1 MDTPLI
7 TQIFRDLNKDFSN
20 SINLLTP
27 VAIQLLMWFFMY
39 ELLTGLL
46 LAKAGTNPL
55 LVLKD
60 KIKTWAFLYAIIY
73 FFKNMMGLINSI
85 FQYFVKVSTGETPNK
100 LEELP
105 YQLLTTAYTSLN
117 GLLDNVSWRKPS
129 TWVLLIGCIIGLF
142 IFARICLTVGMVILE
157 YMIMSS
163 LVIVLLP
170 FMMFEKLRF
179 VGDKVVGTLINLNM
193 KLFVIQYLMFYFS
206 KFLKEDLVTQGNTNS
221 LIESSFYW
229 LAAMGMLALVT
240 LKGSEMA
247 QTLVSGVT
255 SFGDSSELVGMAR
268 AGIGRAA
275 AGIKGSILGA
285 KIGTGAIGGMVKGA
299 KAGAMAGSITGG
311 NMGLRS
317 IGEQVGAFL
326 GGAGGAIKG
335 GYDTYKKEK
344 DSRRK

>member
-7 TQIFRDLNKDFSN
+7 TQIFRDLNSDFSN
-20 SINLLTP
+20 SISLLTP

-39 ELLTGLL
+39 ELCTGLL

-55 LVLKD
+55 IVLKD
-60 KIKTWAFLYAIIY
+60 KMKVWAFLYAVIY
-73 FFKNMMGLINSI
+73 FFKGLMELINEM
-85 FQYFVKVSTGETPNK
+85 FQYFVRVSTGQTPGR

-105 YQLLTTAYTSLN
+105 YQLLTTAYTTLN

-129 TWVLLIGCIIGLF
+129 TWVLLIGCVVGLF
-142 IFARICLTVGMVILE
+142 IFARICLTVGMVVLE

-163 LVIVLLP
+163 LVIVLVP

-193 KLFVIQYLMFYFS
+193 KIFVIQYLMFYFS
-206 KFLKEDLVTQGNTNS
+206 KFLRKNLITEGTANS

-229 LAAMGMLALVT
+229 LTAMGMLALVT

-268 AGIGRAA
+268 TGLGRLGAGIRGSVL
-275 AGIKGSILGA
+275 AGKVGA
-285 KIGTGAIGGMVKGA
+285 GA
-299 KAGAMAGSITGG
+299 KAGMTEGAFKGGTAGALKGGSIGA
-311 NMGLRS
+311 R
-317 IGEQVGAFL
+317 IGSFL
-326 GGAGGAIKG
+326 GGVAGGIKG
-335 GYDTYKKEK
+335 GVNRYEQEK
-344 DSRRK
+344 RKR

>member
-7 TQIFRDLNKDFSN
+7 TQIFRDLNSDFSN
-20 SINLLTP
+20 SISLLTP
-27 VAIQLLMWFFMY
+27 VAIQLLAWFFMY
-39 ELLTGLL
+39 ELSTGLL

-60 KIKTWAFLYAIIY
+60 KIKVWSFLYVMIY
-73 FFKNMMGLINSI
+73 FFKDIMKLINEM
-85 FQYFVKVSTGETPNK
+85 FQYFVKVSTGNTPGN

-117 GLLDNVSWRKPS
+117 GLLDKVSWRKPS
-129 TWVLLIGCIIGLF
+129 TWVLLIGCLIGMF
-142 IFARICLTVGMVILE
+142 IFARICLTIGMVILE
-157 YMIMSS
+157 YMVMSS
-163 LVIVLLP
+163 LVIVLIP

-206 KFLKEDLVTQGNTNS
+206 KFLKKDLITSGSTDS

-268 AGIGRAA
+268 TGLGRVG
-275 AGIKGSILGA
+275 AGIKGSILAGKVGA
-285 KIGTGAIGGMVKGA
+285 GA
-299 KAGAMAGSITGG
+299 KAGMTEGAFKGGTAGALKAGSIGA
-311 NMGLRS
+311 R
-317 IGEQVGAFL
+317 IGSFL
-326 GGAGGAIKG
+326 GGATGGIKG
-335 GYDTYKKEK
+335 GWKRYEEETKK
-344 DSRRK
+344 RK

>member
-7 TQIFRDLNKDFSN
+7 TQIFKDLQSDFTS
-20 SINLLTP
+20 SIDLLTP

-39 ELLTGLL
+39 ELSTGLL

-60 KIKTWAFLYAIIY
+60 KIKTWAFLYAMIY
-73 FFKNMMGLINSI
+73 FFKNMMGLINEM
-85 FQYFVKVSTGETPNK
+85 FQYFVKVATGQTPNK

-129 TWVLLIGCIIGLF
+129 TWVLLIGCLVGLF

-163 LVIVLLP
+163 LVIVLVP

-193 KLFVIQYLMFYFS
+193 KLFVIQYLMFHFS
-206 KFLKEDLVTQGNTNS
+206 EFLKEDLTTTGNTNS

-268 AGIGRAA
+268 TGLGRAA
-275 AGIKGSILGA
+275 AGVKGSILGA
-285 KIGTGAIGGMVKGA
+285 KVGAGA
-299 KAGAMAGSITGG
+299 KAGMSEGAFKGATSGRLKAGSIGAT
-311 NMGLRS
+311 
-317 IGEQVGAFL
+317 VGAIL
-326 GGAGGAIKG
+326 GGTKGAFKG
-335 GYDTYKKEK
+335 GYDRYQKEMEKK
-344 DSRRK
+344 RK

>member
-1 MDTPLI
+1 MNTPLI
-7 TQIFRDLNKDFSN
+7 TQIFRDLNRDFSN
-20 SINLLTP
+20 SIDLLTP

-39 ELLTGLL
+39 ELTTGLL

-60 KIKTWAFLYAIIY
+60 KIKTWAFLYAMIY
-73 FFKNMMGLINSI
+73 FFKDMMGLINEM
-85 FQYFVKVSTGETPNK
+85 FQYFVKVSTGSTPKN

-105 YQLLTTAYTSLN
+105 FDILMIAYNSLH

-129 TWVLLIGCIIGLF
+129 TWVLWIGCVIGLF

-163 LVIVLLP
+163 LVIVLVP

-193 KLFVIQYLMFYFS
+193 KLFVIQYLMFYFA
-206 KFLKEDLVTQGNTNS
+206 KFLREDLTLKGSTDS

-229 LAAMGMLALVT
+229 LAAMGMLSLVT

-268 AGIGRAA
+268 TGLARTAT
-275 AGIKGSILGA
+275 GIKGSILGA
-285 KIGTGAIGGMVKGA
+285 KIGAGAKEGMAAGAFKGA
-299 KAGAMAGSITGG
+299 TSGGLKAGSIGAV
-311 NMGLRS
+311 
-317 IGEQVGAFL
+317 VGAML
-326 GGAGGAIKG
+326 GGTKGALKG
-335 GYDTYKKEK
+335 GYDRYKKEMEK
-344 DSRRK
+344 KRK

>member
-7 TQIFRDLNKDFSN
+7 TQIFIDLNRDFSN

-39 ELLTGLL
+39 ELSTGLL

-60 KIKTWAFLYAIIY
+60 KIKTWAFLYAMIY
-73 FFKNMMGLINSI
+73 FFKNMMGLINEM
-85 FQYFVKVSTGETPNK
+85 FQYFVKVSTGKTPSS

-105 YQLLTTAYTSLN
+105 FDILMIAYNSLN

-129 TWVLLIGCIIGLF
+129 TWVLLIGCLVGLF

-163 LVIVLLP
+163 LVIVLVP

-193 KLFVIQYLMFYFS
+193 KIFVIQYLMFYFS
-206 KFLKEDLVTQGNTNS
+206 KFLRKDLVTEGSTNS

-268 AGIGRAA
+268 TGIGRTV
-275 AGIKGSILGA
+275 AGVKGSILGT
-285 KIGTGAIGGMVKGA
+285 KVGAGAVKGA
-299 KAGAMAGSITGG
+299 AEGSKSGGVIGSLKAGSIGAT
-311 NMGLRS
+311 
-317 IGEQVGAFL
+317 VGAIL
-326 GGAGGAIKG
+326 GGTKGAFKG
-335 GYDTYKKEK
+335 GYNKYKEETNKK
-344 DSRRK
+344 R